1 MSRLEKAFK
10 LFDDYNKQD
19 PNILSWN
26 GLQFPAEYFYALQLH
41 EWVKKLEPAAGEAL
55 LLASRS
61 QHIGRWQIPR
71 ENYPMNK
78 AGYLTWRMT
87 LAKFHADTAASLMK
101 EAGYEEEL
109 IAEVQHIILK
119 KNLKSDHAVQVMEN
133 ALCLVFLEFQYH
145 DFIINHDDDK
155 VIRIIQK
162 SWRKMTE
169 PGRAAALK
177 LHFDARGKSL
187 IVQALGEG
195 R

>member
-19 PNILSWN
+19 PHILSWN
-26 GLQFPAEYFYALQLH
+26 GQQFPAEYFYALQLH

-61 QHIGRWQIPR
+61 QHIGRWKIPR
-71 ENYPMNK
+71 ESYPMNK
-78 AGYLTWRMT
+78 AGYLNWRMT
-87 LAKFHADTAASLMK
+87 LAKFHADTTASLMK
-101 EAGYEEEL
+101 EAGYEEEM

-145 DFIINHDDDK
+145 DFIINHDDEK

-177 LHFDARGKSL
+177 LDFDARAKSL
-187 IVQALGEG
+187 MLQALAEG
-195 R
+195 K

>member
-19 PNILSWN
+19 PHILSWN
-26 GLQFPAEYFYALQLH
+26 GQQFPAEYFYALQLH
-41 EWVKKLEPAAGEAL
+41 AWVKKLEPAAGEAL

-61 QHIGRWQIPR
+61 QHIGRWKIPR

-78 AGYLTWRMT
+78 AGYLNWRMT
-87 LAKFHADTAASLMK
+87 LAKFHADTSASLMK
-101 EAGYEEEL
+101 EAGYEEEM

-119 KNLKSDHAVQVMEN
+119 KNLKSDYAVQVMEN
-133 ALCLVFLEFQYH
+133 ALCLVFLEFQYK
-145 DFIINHDDDK
+145 DFIINHDDEK

-169 PGRAAALK
+169 PGREAALK
-177 LHFDARGKSL
+177 LDFDARGKSL
-187 IVQALGEG
+187 MLQALAEG
-195 R
+195 K